1 MAHGAPLESA
11 FCEVLGEDDQTG
23 PECVHGLIE
32 ADNSSAHAQQ
42 MEGDWESLIPV
53 WDKVSSSP
61 FHMETQV
68 SVKAVIKF
76 LKLVA
81 PT

>member
-32 ADNSSAHAQQ
+32 AETTAAH
-42 MEGDWESLIPV
+42 MHSRWR
-53 WDKVSSSP
+53 
-61 FHMETQV
+61 
-68 SVKAVIKF
+68 VIGN
-76 LKLVA
+76 L
-81 PT
+81 